1 MQPAYYF
8 FLEVGGIT
16 IVRSSTS
23 YSMVLCSYIY
33 YCIHFKD
40 TLLLAPYS
48 LPTKESRN
56 NGEAFLPDSP
66 RNIIQTGKFCDV
78 PLNGGI
84 SPHEGMIMIPRE

>member
-8 FLEVGGIT
+8 FVEVGVIA
-16 IVRSSTS
+16 IVYSSTS

-40 TLLLAPYS
+40 TLLLTPYS

-56 NGEAFLPDSP
+56 NGEVFLPDSP
-66 RNIIQTGKFCDV
+66 HNIIQTGKFCDV
-78 PLNGGI
+78 PLIAGI
-84 SPHEGMIMIPRE
+84 SSHEGMIMIPRE